1 MKTIE
6 LQVEDNSFDIVMTL
20 LQNLKSGVIKQLKVR
35 DNQNIKNE
43 LKEIVKE
50 VNEYKKTKKATN
62 AREFLNDL

>member
-6 LQVEDNSFDIVMTL
+6 LKVEDNSFDIVMTL
-20 LQNLKSGVIKQLKVR
+20 LENLKSGVIKQLKVR

-43 LKEIVKE
+43 LFEVVKE
-50 VNEYKKTKKATN
+50 VKEYKNSKKATN